1 MSQNNIQA
9 VLFDLDGVLVDSE
22 PIYEELLHHWL
33 REQSI
38 TVDDEFYLALRGGS
52 WRRVFEYLNEKYDTT
67 LDPDSE
73 VQAMSDRI
81 IKYILE
87 AGMPLMDGAKQI
99 VAKLSE
105 IYTLAVV
112 SSSDRKVVNT
122 ILAHHGLSKY
132 FSHITSIEDVK
143 YPKPH
148 PQPYA
153 ITMAVLGVNPEAT
166 VVIEDSVNGVKSGN
180 AAGAFVYALLPVH
193 ASASAYGELAKIVYT
208 FDDILKDLE

>member
-22 PIYEELLHHWL
+22 PIYDELLHHWL
-33 REQSI
+33 RDQSI
-38 TVDDEFYLALRGGS
+38 TVDDTFYLALQGGS
-52 WRRVFEYLNEKYDTT
+52 WRRVFEYLNEKYNTA
-67 LDPDSE
+67 LDPDVE
-73 VQAMSDRI
+73 VQAMNDRI
-81 IKYILE
+81 IKYVLE
-87 AGMPLMDGAKQI
+87 EGIPLMDGAKQT
-99 VAKLSE
+99 VAKLSDM
-105 IYTLAVV
+105 YTLAVV

-153 ITMAVLGVNPEAT
+153 MTMAVLGASPEAT
-166 VVIEDSVNGVKSGN
+166 VVIEDSVNGVKSGA
-180 AAGAFVYALLPVH
+180 AAGAFVYALLPVR
-193 ASASAYGELAKIVYT
+193 ASAGAYGELAKIVYT